1 MALCGLMAHGAR
13 GYCWWSFTGGLV
25 AWIAALGLARAGDR
39 GVAAGVAVAAGCGV
53 AVAMTVVLVRWAGG
67 HWILW

>member
-1 MALCGLMAHGAR
+1 MALCGFMAHGAR
-13 GYCWWSFTGGLV
+13 AYCWWTFTGGFV
-25 AWIAALGLARAGDR
+25 AWAAALGLARAGDR

-53 AVAMTVVLVRWAGG
+53 AVAMTVVLLRWVGG